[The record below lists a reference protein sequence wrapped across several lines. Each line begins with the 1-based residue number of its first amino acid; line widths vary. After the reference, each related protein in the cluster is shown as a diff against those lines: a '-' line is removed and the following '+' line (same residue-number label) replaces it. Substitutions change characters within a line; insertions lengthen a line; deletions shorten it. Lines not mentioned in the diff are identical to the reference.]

1 MPQNIRF
8 GRLITLIVLLL
19 VPLYQGLAQESVVDE
34 IVAIVG
40 ENKIILKSEID
51 GIVTSV
57 VQQQGVDYS
66 DDVWYQTLQQ
76 LIDQSVLAEH
86 ARRDTNIVITE
97 DQVDQAL
104 SQRIDAMIQ
113 QLGSQVRLEELYGK
127 SLVQIRA
134 DLRDQ
139 IRDQILS
146 EQFQGT
152 KMRSL
157 RITPTEVKEW
167 FAQFPTDSLPVLPP
181 IVRVSHVVKYPDV
194 LPEAEQEALEIIGV
208 IRDSIVTGV
217 STLENLA
224 RKYSEDIGSAQTGGR
239 YESMALGDLVPEF
252 AAIAAR
258 IDPGEL
264 SQPFKSPFGYH
275 ILRVNERVGDV
286 VDFSHI
292 LINIDRSRSDP
303 SEAISELTIL
313 RDSILT
319 FDIPFELIA
328 RRHSEEEI
336 SAEIGGR
343 VMDPS
348 TGERDLFVDALG
360 ADWKATT
367 DTLDIG
373 EISQPAEVTLLD
385 GNQAWHIVLLQR
397 KVPTHRVDIETDYA
411 RIESLALD
419 TKRAEEMR
427 RWLDLLREDV
437 FVELHGTA
445 SDMSST
451 FDKTTAGN

>member
-8 GRLITLIVLLL
+8 ARLIVLIVLMTL
-19 VPLYQGLAQESVVDE
+19 PLHQGLAQETVVDE

-57 VQQQGVDYS
+57 VQQQGLEYS
-66 DDVWYQTLQQ
+66 DEIWYQTLQQ

-86 ARRDTNIVITE
+86 ARRDTNIVVTE

-104 SQRIDAMIQ
+104 NQRINAMIQ
-113 QLGSQVRLEELYGK
+113 QLGSQVRLEDLYGK

-146 EQFQGT
+146 DQFQST
-152 KMRSL
+152 KMRGL
-157 RITPTEVKEW
+157 RITPTEVREW

-181 IVRVSHVVKYPDV
+181 IVRVSHVVKYPEI
-194 LPEAEQEALEIIGV
+194 LPEAEQEALDIIGV

-217 STLENLA
+217 STLESLA
-224 RKYSEDIGSAQTGGR
+224 RKYSEDVGSAQTGGR

-303 SEAISELTIL
+303 TNAISELTVL

-319 FDIPFELIA
+319 YNIPFELIA

-367 DTLDIG
+367 DTLDI
-373 EISQPAEVTLLD
+373 
-385 GNQAWHIVLLQR
+385 
-397 KVPTHRVDIETDYA
+397 
-411 RIESLALD
+411 
-419 TKRAEEMR
+419 
-427 RWLDLLREDV
+427 REDQSTSRSYAAGWKSG
-437 FVELHGTA
+437 LAHRT
-445 SDMSST
+445 SS
-451 FDKTTAGN
+451 AQGSHAPR

>member
-1 MPQNIRF
+1 MPQHIRF
-8 GRLITLIVLLL
+8 VRLIALITLLL
-19 VPLYQGLAQESVVDE
+19 VPHYQGLAQERVVDE

-57 VQQQGVDYS
+57 VQQQGLEYS
-66 DDVWYQTLQQ
+66 DEIWYQTLQQ
-76 LIDQSVLAEH
+76 LIDQSVLSEH

-104 SQRIDAMIQ
+104 SQRLDAMIQ
-113 QLGSQVRLEELYGK
+113 QLGSQIRLEELYGK

-146 EQFQGT
+146 EQFQST

-157 RITPTEVKEW
+157 RITPTEVREW

-181 IVRVSHVVKYPDV
+181 IVRVSHVVKYPDI

-208 IRDSIVTGV
+208 VRDSIVTGV

-303 SEAISELTIL
+303 SKAISELTML

-319 FDIPFELIA
+319 FNIPFELIA

-336 SAEIGGR
+336 SSEIGGR

-360 ADWKATT
+360 VDWKATT

-397 KVPTHRVDIETDYA
+397 TVPTHRVGIETDYA
-411 RIESLALD
+411 RIESLALEA
-419 TKRAEEMR
+419 KRAEEMR
-427 RWLDLLREDV
+427 RWLDILREDV

-445 SDMSST
+445 SGMSSIFNST
-451 FDKTTAGN
+451 KAGN

>member
-1 MPQNIRF
+1 MPQNIRY
-8 GRLITLIVLLL
+8 GPLVALIIVFL
-19 VPLYQGLAQESVVDE
+19 VPHYQGLAQGSIVDE

-57 VQQQGVDYS
+57 VQQQGLEFS
-66 DDVWYQTLQQ
+66 DEVWYQTLQQ
-76 LIDQSVLAEH
+76 VIDQSVLTEH

-104 SQRIDAMIQ
+104 NQRIDAMVQ

-139 IRDQILS
+139 IRDQILA

-152 KMRSL
+152 KIRSL
-157 RITPTEVKEW
+157 RITPTEVREW

-181 IVRVSHVVKYPDV
+181 IVRVSHVVKYPEI
-194 LPEAEQEALEIIGV
+194 LPEAELEALEIIGA
-208 IRDSIVTGV
+208 IRDSIVAGV
-217 STLENLA
+217 STLEDLA
-224 RKYSEDIGSAQTGGR
+224 RQYSEDIGSAQTDGR

-303 SEAISELTIL
+303 SNAISELTML

-319 FDIPFELIA
+319 FDIPFELVA

-343 VMDPS
+343 VVDPS

-360 ADWKATT
+360 PDWKATT

-373 EISQPAEVTLLD
+373 EISQPTEVTLLD

-397 KVPTHRVDIETDYA
+397 KVPAHRVDIETDYS

-419 TKRAEEMR
+419 TKRTEEMR
-427 RWLDLLREDV
+427 RWLDFLREDV
-437 FVELHGTA
+437 FVELRGIA
-445 SDMSST
+445 SNMSST
-451 FDKTTAGN
+451 FDSATAGN